1 MAEDGPLSQADIDAL
16 TAGLLGDAVATGVDA
31 AALRPEV
38 DAILQQGSSVVGTL
52 LNRTA
57 SMNLREIKDAD
68 AASLGEGFETDGLIV
83 RLAIDRGLPG
93 ELCILMGKETAAL
106 LCGLMMG
113 GDGTEPFKDEDL
125 DALNEFGNQFMGS
138 VCTMLGGR
146 FGTSVS
152 AAQAQ
157 TSAFDPAQPPFAL
170 DGAALVDGE
179 LSIEGS
185 PDSKFRLLL
194 SSALAAKLSGGSRD
208 SSPSSSSSGGGDSNP
223 LSNLGGFDSTLAR
236 TMEDSPPNIQMLL
249 DINLNVTIELG
260 RTRLSI
266 RKILELGPGSIIEL
280 DRLAG
285 EPVDLLVNDKVVAKG
300 EVVVVDEYFGIRIIS
315 LVSPEE
321 RIKQLK

>member
-16 TAGLLGDAVATGVDA
+16 TAGLLGDSPSGGSDVSAI
-31 AALRPEV
+31 RPEV
-38 DAILQQGSSVVGTL
+38 DAILEKGSEVLGTL
-52 LNRTA
+52 LGRKA
-57 SMNLREIKDAD
+57 SMAAQELKDAD
-68 AASLGEGFETDGLIV
+68 ASSLSEGIEGDGLIV
-83 RLAIDRGLPG
+83 RLAIDHGLPG
-93 ELCILMGKETAAL
+93 EMCLVLHKDTAAL

-113 GDGTEPFKDEDL
+113 GDGTAPFKDEDM
-125 DALNEFGNQFMGS
+125 DALNEFGNQFMGA

-146 FGTSVS
+146 HGATVS
-152 AAQAQ
+152 AAQAR
-157 TSAFDPAQPPFAL
+157 TSAFDPAQPPFEL
-170 DGAALVDGE
+170 SGAALVEAALD
-179 LSIEGS
+179 IEGS
-185 PDSKFRLLL
+185 PESKFRLLL
-194 SSALAAKLSGGSRD
+194 SADLAAKLGGASE
-208 SSPSSSSSGGGDSNP
+208 PSSSGGADEGNP
-223 LSNLGGFDSTLAR
+223 LANLGGFDASLAR
-236 TMEDSPPNIQMLL
+236 NIEESPPNIQMLL